1 MGVATV
7 TELKQSISGKRTFR
21 PSLITRHANEWPP
34 TDVSS
39 DLTVEV
45 GTSSFALHKLLA
57 QFPLVSRSGKIRRL
71 VAESKDAKLARLS
84 LHGTPGGAAAFE
96 LAAKFCYGVHVE
108 VTASNVATL
117 RCAAQYLQMSEDLCD
132 KNLELRAESF
142 LREHV
147 LPSIQASVA
156 VLRSCEPLL
165 PAAEDVGLVSRLVAA
180 IATNV
185 CKEQLASGLSSKLD
199 HMSMSSHATTT
210 NNKLDLDSPAAGGGE
225 WWGKSVAG
233 LGLELFQRVLSAVKA
248 KGLKQETVTRILI
261 NYAQNSLLQGLMART
276 DVVLH
281 PPHGGNKDAD
291 AVKRQQRAVVEA
303 IVGLLPAQSRKSPV
317 PMAFLSGLLKTAMAV
332 SASSICLAD
341 LEKRIGMQ
349 LDQAILEDV
358 LVAAGSGS
366 VGLGSGNGTDHHGL
380 YDTDVVARIFAV
392 FLNLDSNDDGG
403 NSEDDGFDYDSP
415 RSPKQSILVKAAK
428 LLDSY
433 LAEVALDSNLLPSK
447 FISLAE
453 LLPDHARLVTDGL
466 YRAVD
471 IFLKV
476 HPNIKEAERY
486 RLCKAIDCQRLTP
499 DACSHAAQN
508 ERLPVQMAVQV
519 LYFEQLRLR
528 NAIHQSS
535 TSGTGGSIGGGHEAA
550 LFFGCAAAAA
560 QGVGTMRSG
569 SGVGS
574 GAMSPRDNYASV
586 RRENRELKLEVARM
600 RMRLT
605 DLEKDHVSMKRE
617 LVRVGPA
624 NRLLRG
630 FTRSLG
636 RLFRLRPAAEPGLQ
650 QLGAKATADAKVL
663 FQRRRRHS
671 IS

>member
-45 GTSSFALHKLLA
+45 GTSSFALHK
-57 QFPLVSRSGKIRRL
+57 FPLVSRSGKIRRL

-303 IVGLLPAQSRKSPV
+303 IV
-317 PMAFLSGLLKTAMAV
+317 
-332 SASSICLAD
+332 
-341 LEKRIGMQ
+341 
-349 LDQAILEDV
+349 
-358 LVAAGSGS
+358 
-366 VGLGSGNGTDHHGL
+366 
-380 YDTDVVARIFAV
+380 
-392 FLNLDSNDDGG
+392 
-403 NSEDDGFDYDSP
+403 
-415 RSPKQSILVKAAK
+415 
-428 LLDSY
+428 
-433 LAEVALDSNLLPSK
+433 
-447 FISLAE
+447 
-453 LLPDHARLVTDGL
+453 
-466 YRAVD
+466 
-471 IFLKV
+471 

>member
-21 PSLITRHANEWPP
+21 PSLISRQANEWPP

-45 GTSSFALHKLLA
+45 GTSSFALHKLFA

-71 VAESKDAKLARLS
+71 VAEAKDAKLARLS
-84 LHGTPGGAAAFE
+84 LHGTPGGAPAFE
-96 LAAKFCYGVHVE
+96 LAAKFCYGVHVD
-108 VTASNVATL
+108 VTVANVAML
-117 RCAAQYLQMSEDLCD
+117 RCAAHYLQMTEDFSD
-132 KNLELRAESF
+132 KNLELRAEAY
-142 LREHV
+142 LRDAV
-147 LPSIQASVA
+147 LPSIASSVT
-156 VLRSCEPLL
+156 VLRSCEALL
-165 PAAEDVGLVSRLVAA
+165 PAAEDVNLVARLIAA
-180 IATNV
+180 IANNV
-185 CKEQLASGLSSKLD
+185 CKEQLTSGLSKLD
-199 HMSMSSHATTT
+199 QCAQL
-210 NNKLDLDSPAAGGGE
+210 KPAAAFVELDSPGD

-233 LGLELFQRVLSAVKA
+233 LGLDFFQRLLSAVKA

-261 NYAQNSLLQGLMART
+261 NYAQNSLHGLMAR
-276 DVVLH
+276 DV
-281 PPHGGNKDAD
+281 HGASKCGGGADAD
-291 AVKRQQRAVVEA
+291 AIKKQRAVVEA
-303 IVGLLPAQSRKSPV
+303 IVGLLPAQSKKSP
-317 PMAFLSGLLKTAMAV
+317 
-332 SASSICLAD
+332 
-341 LEKRIGMQ
+341 
-349 LDQAILEDV
+349 
-358 LVAAGSGS
+358 
-366 VGLGSGNGTDHHGL
+366 
-380 YDTDVVARIFAV
+380 
-392 FLNLDSNDDGG
+392 
-403 NSEDDGFDYDSP
+403 
-415 RSPKQSILVKAAK
+415 
-428 LLDSY
+428 
-433 LAEVALDSNLLPSK
+433 
-447 FISLAE
+447 
-453 LLPDHARLVTDGL
+453 
-466 YRAVD
+466 
-471 IFLKV
+471 V

-508 ERLPVQMAVQV
+508 DRLPIQMVVRV

-528 NAIHQSS
+528 SAIQA
-535 TSGTGGSIGGGHEAA
+535 GGGGSMGGGHDAA

-560 QGVGTMRSG
+560 SSAQGSVNCMRSG

-630 FTRSLG
+630 FARSLS
-636 RLFRLRPAAEPGLQ
+636 RLNALFRMRPAAEPGLQ

>member
-21 PSLITRHANEWPP
+21 PTSLISRHANEWPP

-45 GTSSFALHKLLA
+45 GTSSFALHK
-57 QFPLVSRSGKIRRL
+57 FPLVSRSGKIRRL

-84 LHGTPGGAAAFE
+84 LQRTPGGAPAFE

-108 VTASNVATL
+108 VTVANVATL
-117 RCAAQYLQMSEDLCD
+117 RCAAHYLQMTEDFSD

-142 LREHV
+142 LSDAV
-147 LPSIQASVA
+147 LPSIPSSVA
-156 VLRSCEPLL
+156 VLRSCEALL
-165 PAAEDVGLVSRLVAA
+165 PAAEDANLVARLIAA

-185 CKEQLASGLSSKLD
+185 CKEQLTSGLSAKLD
-199 HMSMSSHATTT
+199 HHQHQIRPAAAFAAE
-210 NNKLDLDSPAAGGGE
+210 LDGGSPAAGE

-233 LGLELFQRVLSAVKA
+233 LGLDFFQRLLSAVKA
-248 KGLKQETVTRILI
+248 KGLKHETVTRILI
-261 NYAQNSLLQGLMART
+261 NYAQNSLHGLMAR
-276 DVVLH
+276 DV
-281 PPHGGNKDAD
+281 GQAKCAD
-291 AVKRQQRAVVEA
+291 GEAVKRQRAVVEA
-303 IVGLLPAQSRKSPV
+303 IVGLLPAQSKRSPV

-332 SASSICLAD
+332 SASSICRAD

-349 LDQAILEDV
+349 LDQAILEDI
-358 LVAAGSGS
+358 LIAAGSGS
-366 VGLGSGNGTDHHGL
+366 GSGAAAQQQNGL
-380 YDTDVVARIFAV
+380 YDTDAVARIFSV
-392 FLNLDSNDDGG
+392 FLNLDDDSEEDGG
-403 NSEDDGFDYDSP
+403 GFDCYDDSP
-415 RSPKQSILVKAAK
+415 RSPKQSLLVKAAK

-433 LAEVALDSNLLPSK
+433 LAEVALDSNILPSK

-528 NAIHQSS
+528 SAIQA
-535 TSGTGGSIGGGHEAA
+535 GGGSMGGNDAA

-560 QGVGTMRSG
+560 ASAAPATAHHQSMRSG

-630 FTRSLG
+630 FARSLG
-636 RLFRLRPAAEPGLQ
+636 RLFRMRPAAEPGLQ

>member
-21 PSLITRHANEWPP
+21 PTSLISRHANEWPP

-45 GTSSFALHKLLA
+45 GTSSFALHKLFA

-108 VTASNVATL
+108 VTVANVATL
-117 RCAAQYLQMSEDLCD
+117 RCAAHYLQMTEDFSD

-142 LREHV
+142 LRDAV
-147 LPSIQASVA
+147 LPSIPSSVA
-156 VLRSCEPLL
+156 VLRSCEALL
-165 PAAEDVGLVSRLVAA
+165 PAAEDANIVSRLIAA

-185 CKEQLASGLSSKLD
+185 CKEQLTSGLSAKLD
-199 HMSMSSHATTT
+199 HHHQQIRPAAAFAAE
-210 NNKLDLDSPAAGGGE
+210 LDGSSPAAGE

-233 LGLELFQRVLSAVKA
+233 LGLDFFQRLLSAVKA

-261 NYAQNSLLQGLMART
+261 NYAQNSLHGLMAR
-276 DVVLH
+276 DVGQAKC
-281 PPHGGNKDAD
+281 GGAD
-291 AVKRQQRAVVEA
+291 GEAVKRQRAVVEA
-303 IVGLLPAQSRKSPV
+303 IVGLLPAQSKRSPV

-332 SASSICLAD
+332 SASSICRAD
-341 LEKRIGMQ
+341 LEKRMGMQ
-349 LDQAILEDV
+349 LDQAILEDI
-358 LVAAGSGS
+358 LIAAGSGAGAGAAAQQQQS
-366 VGLGSGNGTDHHGL
+366 SGL
-380 YDTDVVARIFAV
+380 YDTDAVARMFSV
-392 FLNLDSNDDGG
+392 FLNLDDDSEEDGG
-403 NSEDDGFDYDSP
+403 GFDCYDDSP
-415 RSPKQSILVKAAK
+415 RSPKQSLLVKAAK

-433 LAEVALDSNLLPSK
+433 LAEVALDSNILPSK

-528 NAIHQSS
+528 SAIQA
-535 TSGTGGSIGGGHEAA
+535 GGGGGSMGGHDAA

-560 QGVGTMRSG
+560 SSAPAAAHHQSMRSG

-630 FTRSLG
+630 FARSLG
-636 RLFRLRPAAEPGLQ
+636 RLFRMRPAAEPGLQ

>member
-7 TELKQSISGKRTFR
+7 TELRQSFSGKRALR
-21 PSLITRHANEWPP
+21 PTLTSRHANEWPP

-57 QFPLVSRSGKIRRL
+57 QFPLVSRSGKIRRA
-71 VAESKDAKLARLS
+71 VAEAKDGKLARLG

-96 LAAKFCYGVHVE
+96 LAAKFCYGVGVD
-108 VTASNVATL
+108 VTVGNVAML
-117 RCAAQYLQMSEDLCD
+117 RCAAHYLQMTEDFSD
-132 KNLELRAESF
+132 KNLELRAEAF
-142 LREHV
+142 LRDAV
-147 LPSIQASVA
+147 LPSIAGSVA
-156 VLRSCEPLL
+156 VLRSCEALL
-165 PAAEDVGLVSRLVAA
+165 PAAEDVNLVPRLIAA
-180 IATNV
+180 IANNV
-185 CKEQLASGLSSKLD
+185 CKEQLTSGLSKLD
-199 HMSMSSHATTT
+199 QLKPPPPPQAVVVAAAAAG
-210 NNKLDLDSPAAGGGE
+210 DLDSPGD

-233 LGLELFQRVLSAVKA
+233 LGLDFFQRLLSAVKS

-261 NYAQNSLLQGLMART
+261 NYAQNSLHGLMAR
-276 DVVLH
+276 DIAAAAKC
-281 PPHGGNKDAD
+281 GGGGGDTD
-291 AVKRQQRAVVEA
+291 AVKKQRAVVET
-303 IVGLLPAQSRKSPV
+303 IVGLLPAQSKKSPV
-317 PMAFLSGLLKTAMAV
+317 PMAFLSGLLKTAMAA
-332 SASSICLAD
+332 SASSICRAD

-349 LDQAILEDV
+349 LDQAILEDI
-358 LVAAGSGS
+358 LVAAGPVSAAAAAAA
-366 VGLGSGNGTDHHGL
+366 VEHTL

-392 FLNLDSNDDGG
+392 FLNLDDDSNDEDAVVVGG
-403 NSEDDGFDYDSP
+403 GCGAFDYDSP
-415 RSPKQSILVKAAK
+415 RSPKQSLLVKASK

-433 LAEVALDSNLLPSK
+433 LAEIALDSNLLPSK

-466 YRAVD
+466 YRAV
-471 IFLKV
+471 

-486 RLCKAIDCQRLTP
+486 RMCKAIDCQRLTP

-528 NAIHQSS
+528 SAIQA
-535 TSGTGGSIGGGHEAA
+535 TGTTTTTTNTSIGGAHDAA

-560 QGVGTMRSG
+560 APRSG

-574 GAMSPRDNYASV
+574 GAMSPRDSYASV

-605 DLEKDHVSMKRE
+605 DLEKDQVSMRRE

-630 FTRSLG
+630 LARRLGSLFH
-636 RLFRLRPAAEPGLQ
+636 FRGAAAEPGLQ

>member
-45 GTSSFALHKLLA
+45 GTSSFALHK
-57 QFPLVSRSGKIRRL
+57 FPLVSRSGKIRRL
-71 VAESKDAKLARLS
+71 VAESANKDAKLARLS
-84 LHGTPGGAAAFE
+84 LHGVPGGAAAFE

-108 VTASNVATL
+108 INVSNVAAL
-117 RCAAQYLQMSEDLCD
+117 RCAAHYLQMSEDFSD
-132 KNLELRAESF
+132 KNLELRAETF
-142 LREHV
+142 LRDAV
-147 LPSIQASVA
+147 LPSIGSSVA

-165 PAAEDVGLVSRLVAA
+165 PAADQDVNLVARLVAA
-180 IATNV
+180 IASNV
-185 CKEQLASGLSSKLD
+185 CKEQLTSGLSSKLD
-199 HMSMSSHATTT
+199 QLKPMAFEQQQQQQQLECCT
-210 NNKLDLDSPAAGGGE
+210 SPVGNGE

-233 LGLELFQRVLSAVKA
+233 LGLELFQRLLSAVKA

-261 NYAQNSLLQGLMART
+261 NYAQNSLHGLMAR
-276 DVVLH
+276 DVAVH
-281 PPHGGNKDAD
+281 HGAAKCAD
-291 AVKRQQRAVVEA
+291 AEGGGVKRQRAVVEA

-317 PMAFLSGLLKTAMAV
+317 PMAFLSGLLKTAMAA
-332 SASSICLAD
+332 SASSICRAD

-349 LDQAILEDV
+349 LDQAILEDI
-358 LVAAGSGS
+358 LVAAGSAGS
-366 VGLGSGNGTDHHGL
+366 SVSVSAGCGREVAGL

-392 FLNLDSNDDGG
+392 FLNLDDDGG
-403 NSEDDGFDYDSP
+403 ASEEDGFDQYDSP
-415 RSPKQSILVKAAK
+415 RSPKQSLLVKAAK

-433 LAEVALDSNLLPSK
+433 LAEVALDSNLAPSK

-453 LLPDHARLVTDGL
+453 LLPDHARVVTDGI

-471 IFLKV
+471 IFLKG
-476 HPNIKEAERY
+476 
-486 RLCKAIDCQRLTP
+486 L
-499 DACSHAAQN
+499 
-508 ERLPVQMAVQV
+508 
-519 LYFEQLRLR
+519 
-528 NAIHQSS
+528 
-535 TSGTGGSIGGGHEAA
+535 
-550 LFFGCAAAAA
+550 
-560 QGVGTMRSG
+560 RSG

-630 FTRSLG
+630 FTRSLS
-636 RLFRLRPAAEPGLQ
+636 RLFRMRPAPSRGCSSSAPRPPQ
-650 QLGAKATADAKVL
+650 TPRCSSSDADATPSPKK
-663 FQRRRRHS
+663 
-671 IS
+671 

>member
-45 GTSSFALHKLLA
+45 GTSSFALHK
-57 QFPLVSRSGKIRRL
+57 FPLVSRSGKIRRL
-71 VAESKDAKLARLS
+71 VSESKDAKLARLS
-84 LHGTPGGAAAFE
+84 LHDTPGGAAAFE

-147 LPSIQASVA
+147 LPSIPSSVA

-199 HMSMSSHATTT
+199 HMSMSSHNNNN
-210 NNKLDLDSPAAGGGE
+210 NNKLDLDSPAAAAGE

-233 LGLELFQRVLSAVKA
+233 LGLELFQRLLSAVKA

-261 NYAQNSLLQGLMART
+261 NYAQNSLLHGLMART
-276 DVVLH
+276 DVLH
-281 PPHGGNKDAD
+281 PHGHGGNKDAD
-291 AVKRQQRAVVEA
+291 AVKRQRAVVEA
-303 IVGLLPAQSRKSPV
+303 I
-317 PMAFLSGLLKTAMAV
+317 
-332 SASSICLAD
+332 
-341 LEKRIGMQ
+341 
-349 LDQAILEDV
+349 
-358 LVAAGSGS
+358 
-366 VGLGSGNGTDHHGL
+366 
-380 YDTDVVARIFAV
+380 
-392 FLNLDSNDDGG
+392 
-403 NSEDDGFDYDSP
+403 
-415 RSPKQSILVKAAK
+415 
-428 LLDSY
+428 
-433 LAEVALDSNLLPSK
+433 
-447 FISLAE
+447 
-453 LLPDHARLVTDGL
+453 
-466 YRAVD
+466 
-471 IFLKV
+471 V

-528 NAIHQSS
+528 NAIQSS
-535 TSGTGGSIGGGHEAA
+535 GSGAGSIGGGHEAA
-550 LFFGCAAAAA
+550 LFFGCAAAAAAGA

>member
-21 PSLITRHANEWPP
+21 PSLVSRHANEWPP

-45 GTSSFALHKLLA
+45 GASSFALHK
-57 QFPLVSRSGKIRRL
+57 FPLVSRSGKIRRL
-71 VAESKDAKLARLS
+71 VAEAKDTKLVRLS
-84 LHGTPGGAAAFE
+84 LHGTPGGAPAFE
-96 LAAKFCYGVHVE
+96 LAAKFCYGVHID
-108 VTASNVATL
+108 VTVANVAML
-117 RCAAQYLQMSEDLCD
+117 RCAAHYLQMTEDFSD
-132 KNLELRAESF
+132 KNLELRAEAF
-142 LREHV
+142 LRDAV
-147 LPSIQASVA
+147 LPSIVSSVA
-156 VLRSCEPLL
+156 VLRSCEALL
-165 PAAEDVGLVSRLVAA
+165 PAAEDVNLVARLIAA
-180 IATNV
+180 IANNV
-185 CKEQLASGLSSKLD
+185 CKEQLTSGLSKLD
-199 HMSMSSHATTT
+199 QSAQLKPSAAFVE
-210 NNKLDLDSPAAGGGE
+210 LYSPGD
-225 WWGKSVAG
+225 WWGKSLAG
-233 LGLELFQRVLSAVKA
+233 LGLDFFQRLLSAVKA

-261 NYAQNSLLQGLMART
+261 NYAQNSLHGLMAR
-276 DVVLH
+276 DVNGAAKC
-281 PPHGGNKDAD
+281 GGAAAD
-291 AVKRQQRAVVEA
+291 VEVVKKQRAVVET
-303 IVGLLPAQSRKSPV
+303 IVGLLPAQSKKSPV

-332 SASSICLAD
+332 SASSICRAD

-349 LDQAILEDV
+349 LDQAILEDI
-358 LVAAGSGS
+358 LIAAGAGATTPT
-366 VGLGSGNGTDHHGL
+366 GQQHGL
-380 YDTDVVARIFAV
+380 YDTDVVARIFSV
-392 FLNLDSNDDGG
+392 FLNLDDD
-403 NSEDDGFDYDSP
+403 SEEDGGFDYDSP
-415 RSPKQSILVKAAK
+415 RSPKQSLLVKAAK

-433 LAEVALDSNLLPSK
+433 LAEVALDSNLVPHK

-453 LLPDHARLVTDGL
+453 LLPDHARLVTDGV

-528 NAIHQSS
+528 SAIQA
-535 TSGTGGSIGGGHEAA
+535 GGGVGGHDPA
-550 LFFGCAAAAA
+550 LFFGCASAAAA
-560 QGVGTMRSG
+560 ASAHGSVNMRSG

-617 LVRVGPA
+617 LVHVGPA

-636 RLFRLRPAAEPGLQ
+636 RLNELFRMRRPATEPGLQ
-650 QLGAKATADAKVL
+650 QLGAKATANAKVL
-663 FQRRRRHS
+663 FQRRRRRHS

>member
-7 TELKQSISGKRTFR
+7 TETKQSVSVSGKKMFR
-21 PSLITRHANEWPP
+21 ASLNNRHANEWPP

-71 VAESKDAKLARLS
+71 VAEAKDAKLARLT
-84 LHGTPGGAAAFE
+84 LHATPGGAPAFE
-96 LAAKFCYGVHVE
+96 LAAKFCYGVHVDIT
-108 VTASNVATL
+108 VANVAML
-117 RCAAQYLQMSEDLCD
+117 RCAARYLQMTDDFSD
-132 KNLELRAESF
+132 KNLELRTEAF
-142 LREHV
+142 LRDAV
-147 LPSIQASVA
+147 LPSIASSVA
-156 VLRSCEPLL
+156 VLRTCEALL
-165 PAAEDVGLVSRLVAA
+165 PAAEDVNLVARLIAA
-180 IATNV
+180 IANNV
-185 CKEQLASGLSSKLD
+185 CKEQLASGLLSRLEQSAQLKP
-199 HMSMSSHATTT
+199 AAGIVE
-210 NNKLDLDSPAAGGGE
+210 LDSPGD

-233 LGLELFQRVLSAVKA
+233 LGLDLFQRLLSAVKS
-248 KGLKQETVTRILI
+248 KGLRQETVTRILI
-261 NYAQNSLLQGLMART
+261 NYAQNSLYGLMAAEKCDGVMDT
-276 DVVLH
+276 
-281 PPHGGNKDAD
+281 D
-291 AVKRQQRAVVEA
+291 AVKKQRAVVET
-303 IVGLLPAQSRKSPV
+303 IVGLLPAQSKKSPV
-317 PMAFLSGLLKTAMAV
+317 PMAFLSGLLKTAMAL
-332 SASSICLAD
+332 SASSICKTD
-341 LEKRIGMQ
+341 LEKRMGMQ
-349 LDQAILEDV
+349 LDQAILEDI
-358 LVAAGSGS
+358 LIATRSGEASTAGTGTVAA
-366 VGLGSGNGTDHHGL
+366 VQHHTL
-380 YDTDVVARIFAV
+380 YDTDVVARIFSV
-392 FLNLDSNDDGG
+392 FLNLDEDNEEEDGG
-403 NSEDDGFDYDSP
+403 CGGFDYDSP
-415 RSPKQSILVKAAK
+415 RSPKQSSIVKASK

-433 LAEVALDSNLLPSK
+433 LAEIALDSNLVPPK

-453 LLPDHARLVTDGL
+453 ILPDHARLVTDGI

-486 RLCKAIDCQRLTP
+486 RMCKAIDCQRLTP

-519 LYFEQLRLR
+519 LYFEQIRLR
-528 NAIHQSS
+528 SAIQS
-535 TSGTGGSIGGGHEAA
+535 GGGGGGGVFGHDGAI
-550 LFFGCAAAAA
+550 FFGGTVSAATA
-560 QGVGTMRSG
+560 QGSCSNMRSG

-586 RRENRELKLEVARM
+586 RRENRELKLEVSRM

-617 LVRVGPA
+617 LVRVNPA
-624 NRLLRG
+624 NRLLRS
-630 FTRSLG
+630 FARSFG
-636 RLFRLRPAAEPGLQ
+636 RLNTLFRMRPAAEPGLQ

>member
-21 PSLITRHANEWPP
+21 PSLINRHSNEWPP
-34 TDVSS
+34 IDVSS

-45 GTSSFALHKLLA
+45 GTSSFALHK
-57 QFPLVSRSGKIRRL
+57 FPLVSRSGKIRRL
-71 VAESKDAKLARLS
+71 VAEAKDAKPARLS
-84 LHGTPGGAAAFE
+84 LHGTPGGAPAFE
-96 LAAKFCYGVHVE
+96 LAAKFCYGVHVDMT
-108 VTASNVATL
+108 VANVAML
-117 RCAAQYLQMSEDLCD
+117 HCAAHYLQITDDFSD
-132 KNLELRAESF
+132 KSLELRAESF
-142 LREHV
+142 LRDAV
-147 LPSIQASVA
+147 LPSIASSVA
-156 VLRSCEPLL
+156 VLRSCEALL
-165 PAAEDVGLVSRLVAA
+165 PAAEDVGLVPRLIAA
-180 IATNV
+180 IASNV
-185 CKEQLASGLSSKLD
+185 CKEQLTSGLSKLD
-199 HMSMSSHATTT
+199 QCAAQL
-210 NNKLDLDSPAAGGGE
+210 KPAAAFADLDSPGD
-225 WWGKSVAG
+225 WWGKSVAT
-233 LGLELFQRVLSAVKA
+233 LVLDFFQRLLSAVKA

-261 NYAQNSLLQGLMART
+261 NYAQNSLHGLMAR
-276 DVVLH
+276 DVH
-281 PPHGGNKDAD
+281 RCGGGGAAEAD
-291 AVKRQQRAVVEA
+291 AVKKQRAVVEA
-303 IVGLLPAQSRKSPV
+303 IVGLLPAQSKKSPV
-317 PMAFLSGLLKTAMAV
+317 PMAFLSGLLKTAMSV
-332 SASSICLAD
+332 SASSICRAD

-349 LDQAILEDV
+349 LDQAILEDI
-358 LVAAGSGS
+358 LIAAGSGAATPA
-366 VGLGSGNGTDHHGL
+366 GHGQQHAL
-380 YDTDVVARIFAV
+380 YDTDVVARIFSV
-392 FLNLDSNDDGG
+392 FLNLDDDH
-403 NSEDDGFDYDSP
+403 NEEDAGFDYDSP
-415 RSPKQSILVKAAK
+415 RSPKQSLLVKAAK

-433 LAEVALDSNLLPSK
+433 LAEVALDSNILLSK

-453 LLPDHARLVTDGL
+453 LLPNHARVVTDGL

-528 NAIHQSS
+528 SAIQY
-535 TSGTGGSIGGGHEAA
+535 GGGSMGGHDAA
-550 LFFGCAAAAA
+550 LFFGCAEAATSV
-560 QGVGTMRSG
+560 QGSVNMRSG

-605 DLEKDHVSMKRE
+605 DLEKDHVSMKQE

-630 FTRSLG
+630 FARSLS
-636 RLFRLRPAAEPGLQ
+636 RLFRMRPAAEPGLQ

>member
-7 TELKQSISGKRTFR
+7 TELRQSISGKRAFR
-21 PSLITRHANEWPP
+21 SSLSSRHANEWPP

-71 VAESKDAKLARLS
+71 VAEAKDAKLARLS
-84 LHGTPGGAAAFE
+84 LHGTPGGAPAFE
-96 LAAKFCYGVHVE
+96 LAAKFCYGVGVD
-108 VTASNVATL
+108 VTVGNVAML
-117 RCAAQYLQMSEDLCD
+117 RCAAHYLQMTEDFSD
-132 KNLELRAESF
+132 KNLELRTEAF
-142 LREHV
+142 LRDAV
-147 LPSIQASVA
+147 LPSIASSVA
-156 VLRSCEPLL
+156 VLRSCEGLL
-165 PAAEDVGLVSRLVAA
+165 PAAEDVNLVSRLIAA
-180 IATNV
+180 ITNNV
-185 CKEQLASGLSSKLD
+185 CKEQLTSGLSKLD
-199 HMSMSSHATTT
+199 QLKPPVAV
-210 NNKLDLDSPAAGGGE
+210 DLDSPGD

-233 LGLELFQRVLSAVKA
+233 LGLDFFQRLLSAVKS

-261 NYAQNSLLQGLMART
+261 NYAQNSLHGLMAREIQAAAKC
-276 DVVLH
+276 
-281 PPHGGNKDAD
+281 GGGDTD
-291 AVKRQQRAVVEA
+291 AVKKQRAVVET
-303 IVGLLPAQSRKSPV
+303 IVGLLPAQSKKSPV
-317 PMAFLSGLLKTAMAV
+317 PMAFLSGLLKTAMSV
-332 SASSICLAD
+332 SASIICRAD
-341 LEKRIGMQ
+341 LEKRMGMQ
-349 LDQAILEDV
+349 LDQAILEDI
-358 LVAAGSGS
+358 LVAAGPG
-366 VGLGSGNGTDHHGL
+366 VVAAAAGQQHTL
-380 YDTDVVARIFAV
+380 YDTDVVARILAV
-392 FLNLDSNDDGG
+392 FLNLDDDSNDEDVGG
-403 NSEDDGFDYDSP
+403 GCGFDYDSP
-415 RSPKQSILVKAAK
+415 RSPKQSLLVKASK

-433 LAEVALDSNLLPSK
+433 LAEIALDSNLLPSK

-486 RLCKAIDCQRLTP
+486 RMCKAIDCQRLTP

-528 NAIHQSS
+528 SAIQA
-535 TSGTGGSIGGGHEAA
+535 GGGGGAGGHDAA

-560 QGVGTMRSG
+560 SAASTGSHGVNAIRSG

-605 DLEKDHVSMKRE
+605 DLEKDHVNMKRE
-617 LVRVGPA
+617 LVRVSPA
-624 NRLLRG
+624 NRLLKS
-630 FTRSLG
+630 FARSFG
-636 RLFRLRPAAEPGLQ
+636 RLNSLFRMRPAAEPGLQ

>member
-21 PSLITRHANEWPP
+21 PTSLISRHANEWPP

-45 GTSSFALHKLLA
+45 GTSSFALHK
-57 QFPLVSRSGKIRRL
+57 FPLVSRSGKIRRL

-84 LHGTPGGAAAFE
+84 LHGTPGGAPAFE

-108 VTASNVATL
+108 VTVANVATL
-117 RCAAQYLQMSEDLCD
+117 RCAAHYLQMTEDFSD

-142 LREHV
+142 LRDAV
-147 LPSIQASVA
+147 LPSIPSSVA
-156 VLRSCEPLL
+156 VLRSCEALL
-165 PAAEDVGLVSRLVAA
+165 PAAEDANLVARLIAA

-185 CKEQLASGLSSKLD
+185 CKEQLTSGLSAKLD
-199 HMSMSSHATTT
+199 HHQQIRPAAAFAAE
-210 NNKLDLDSPAAGGGE
+210 LDGGSPAAGE

-233 LGLELFQRVLSAVKA
+233 LGLDFFQRLLSAVKA

-261 NYAQNSLLQGLMART
+261 NYAQNSLHGLMAR
-276 DVVLH
+276 DV
-281 PPHGGNKDAD
+281 GQAKCAD
-291 AVKRQQRAVVEA
+291 GEAVKRQRAVVEA
-303 IVGLLPAQSRKSPV
+303 IVGLLPAQSKRSPV

-332 SASSICLAD
+332 SASSICRAD

-349 LDQAILEDV
+349 LDQAILEDI
-358 LVAAGSGS
+358 LIAAGSGS
-366 VGLGSGNGTDHHGL
+366 GSGAAAQQQNGL
-380 YDTDVVARIFAV
+380 YDTDAVARIFSV
-392 FLNLDSNDDGG
+392 FLNLDDDSEEDGG
-403 NSEDDGFDYDSP
+403 GFDCYDDSP
-415 RSPKQSILVKAAK
+415 RSPKQSLLVKAAK

-433 LAEVALDSNLLPSK
+433 LAEVALDSNILPSK

-528 NAIHQSS
+528 SAIQA
-535 TSGTGGSIGGGHEAA
+535 GGGSMGGNDAA

-560 QGVGTMRSG
+560 ASAAPATAHHQSMRSG

-630 FTRSLG
+630 FARSLG
-636 RLFRLRPAAEPGLQ
+636 RLFRMRPAAEPGLQ
-650 QLGAKATADAKVL
+650 QLGAKVTADAKVL

>member
-21 PSLITRHANEWPP
+21 PSLISRHANEWPP

-45 GTSSFALHKLLA
+45 GTSSFALHK
-57 QFPLVSRSGKIRRL
+57 FPLVSLSGKIRRL
-71 VAESKDAKLARLS
+71 VAEAKDAKLARLS
-84 LHGTPGGAAAFE
+84 LHGTPGGAPAFE
-96 LAAKFCYGVHVE
+96 LAAKFCYGVHVD
-108 VTASNVATL
+108 VTVANVAML
-117 RCAAQYLQMSEDLCD
+117 RCAAHYLQITDDFSD
-132 KNLELRAESF
+132 KSLELRAEAF
-142 LREHV
+142 LRDAV
-147 LPSIQASVA
+147 LPSIASSVA
-156 VLRSCEPLL
+156 VLRSCEALL
-165 PAAEDVGLVSRLVAA
+165 PAAEDVGLVPRLIAA
-180 IATNV
+180 IASNV
-185 CKEQLASGLSSKLD
+185 CKEQLTSGLSKLD
-199 HMSMSSHATTT
+199 QCAAQL
-210 NNKLDLDSPAAGGGE
+210 KPAAAFADLDSQGD
-225 WWGKSVAG
+225 WWGKSVAA
-233 LGLELFQRVLSAVKA
+233 LGLDFFQRLLSAVKA

-261 NYAQNSLLQGLMART
+261 NYAQNSLHGLMAR
-276 DVVLH
+276 DVH
-281 PPHGGNKDAD
+281 RCGGAAANAD
-291 AVKRQQRAVVEA
+291 AVKKQRAIVEA
-303 IVGLLPAQSRKSPV
+303 IVGLLPAQSKKSPV
-317 PMAFLSGLLKTAMAV
+317 PMAFLSGLLKTAMSV
-332 SASSICLAD
+332 SASSICRAD

-349 LDQAILEDV
+349 LDQAILEDI
-358 LVAAGSGS
+358 LIAASAGAGAATPA
-366 VGLGSGNGTDHHGL
+366 GHGQQHAL
-380 YDTDVVARIFAV
+380 YDTDVVACIFSV
-392 FLNLDSNDDGG
+392 FLNLDDDH
-403 NSEDDGFDYDSP
+403 NEEDAGFDYDSP
-415 RSPKQSILVKAAK
+415 RPPKQSLLVKAAK

-433 LAEVALDSNLLPSK
+433 LAEVALDSNILPSK

-453 LLPDHARLVTDGL
+453 LLPDHARVVTDGL

-528 NAIHQSS
+528 SAIQS
-535 TSGTGGSIGGGHEAA
+535 GGGSMGGHDAA

-560 QGVGTMRSG
+560 SVQGSVNMRS
-569 SGVGS
+569 GS

-630 FTRSLG
+630 FARSLS
-636 RLFRLRPAAEPGLQ
+636 RLFRMRPAAEPGLQ

>member
-21 PSLITRHANEWPP
+21 PSLISRHANEWPP

-45 GTSSFALHKLLA
+45 GTSSFALHKLFA

-84 LHGTPGGAAAFE
+84 LHGTPGGAPAFE
-96 LAAKFCYGVHVE
+96 LAAKFCYGVHVD
-108 VTASNVATL
+108 VTVANVATL
-117 RCAAQYLQMSEDLCD
+117 RCAAHYLQMTEDFSD

-142 LREHV
+142 LRDAV
-147 LPSIQASVA
+147 LPSIPSSVA

-165 PAAEDVGLVSRLVAA
+165 PAAEDAGLVPRLISA

-185 CKEQLASGLSSKLD
+185 CKEQLTSGLSKMDL
-199 HMSMSSHATTT
+199 HHHQCGAHVV
-210 NNKLDLDSPAAGGGE
+210 KPFVVELDSPSPGGGGE

-233 LGLELFQRVLSAVKA
+233 LGLEFFQRLLSAVKA

-261 NYAQNSLLQGLMART
+261 NYAQNSLHGLMAR
-276 DVVLH
+276 DVV
-281 PPHGGNKDAD
+281 HGGNKCGGAD
-291 AVKRQQRAVVEA
+291 AEAVKKQRAVVEA
-303 IVGLLPAQSRKSPV
+303 IVGLLPAQSKRSPV

-332 SASSICLAD
+332 SASSICRAD

-349 LDQAILEDV
+349 LDQAILEDI
-358 LVAAGSGS
+358 LIAAGSGA
-366 VGLGSGNGTDHHGL
+366 GAQQQQQHGL
-380 YDTDVVARIFAV
+380 YDTDVVARIFSV
-392 FLNLDSNDDGG
+392 FLNLDDDD
-403 NSEDDGFDYDSP
+403 EDDVGGFDYDSP
-415 RSPKQSILVKAAK
+415 RSPKQSLLVKAAK

-433 LAEVALDSNLLPSK
+433 LAEVALDSNILPSK

-476 HPNIKEAERY
+476 HPNVKEAERY

-528 NAIHQSS
+528 SAIQSG
-535 TSGTGGSIGGGHEAA
+535 SGSSMGGGHDTA

-560 QGVGTMRSG
+560 ASASAQGSAVMNMRSG

-636 RLFRLRPAAEPGLQ
+636 RLFRGMRPAAEPGLQ

>member
-21 PSLITRHANEWPP
+21 PSLISRHANEWPP

-45 GTSSFALHKLLA
+45 GTSSFALHK
-57 QFPLVSRSGKIRRL
+57 FPLVSRSGKIRRL
-71 VAESKDAKLARLS
+71 VAEAKDAKLARLS
-84 LHGTPGGAAAFE
+84 LHGTPGGAQAFE
-96 LAAKFCYGVHVE
+96 LAAKFCYGVPVD
-108 VTASNVATL
+108 VTVANVAAL
-117 RCAAQYLQMSEDLCD
+117 RCAAHYLQMTEDFSD
-132 KNLELRAESF
+132 KNLEARAEAF
-142 LREHV
+142 LRDAV
-147 LPSIQASVA
+147 LPSIASSVA
-156 VLRSCEPLL
+156 VLRSCEALL
-165 PAAEDVGLVSRLVAA
+165 PAAEDANLVSRLIAA
-180 IATNV
+180 IAGNV
-185 CKEQLASGLSSKLD
+185 CREQLASGLSKLD
-199 HMSMSSHATTT
+199 QCAQLV
-210 NNKLDLDSPAAGGGE
+210 KPPAELDSPGE

-233 LGLELFQRVLSAVKA
+233 LGLDLFQRLLSAVKA

-261 NYAQNSLLQGLMART
+261 NYAHNSLHGLMAR
-276 DVVLH
+276 DE
-281 PPHGGNKDAD
+281 HGGAGARCGADAD
-291 AVKRQQRAVVEA
+291 AIRKQRAVVEA
-303 IVGLLPAQSRKSPV
+303 IVSLLPAQSRRSPV
-317 PMAFLSGLLKTAMAV
+317 PMAFLSGLLKTAMAG
-332 SASSICLAD
+332 SASSICRAD

-349 LDQAILEDV
+349 LDQAILEDI
-358 LVAAGSGS
+358 LIAAGAGA
-366 VGLGSGNGTDHHGL
+366 GAAAPGGQQQHGL
-380 YDTDVVARIFAV
+380 YDTDVVARIFSV
-392 FLNLDSNDDGG
+392 FLNLDDDAEEDGG
-403 NSEDDGFDYDSP
+403 GFDYDSP
-415 RSPKQSILVKAAK
+415 RSPKQSLLVKAAK

-433 LAEVALDSNLLPSK
+433 LAEVALDSNILPAK

-528 NAIHQSS
+528 SAIQA
-535 TSGTGGSIGGGHEAA
+535 GGGGGSMGGGPDAA
-550 LFFGCAAAAA
+550 LFFGCAAAAS
-560 QGVGTMRSG
+560 QGGGVTNMRSG

-586 RRENRELKLEVARM
+586 RRENRELKLEVVRM

-630 FTRSLG
+630 FARSLT
-636 RLFRLRPAAEPGLQ
+636 RFFRMRPAAEPGLH